1 MPVVVNPAQA
11 VLALGGGG
19 SPGSVLHHEA
29 GAELVQEPGRAEWSS
44 LIGREQQKYCALIG
58 CYGSSLM
65 S

>member
-1 MPVVVNPAQA
+1 MPVVVDPAEA
-11 VLALGGGG
+11 VLALRGGG

-44 LIGREQQKYCALIG
+44 LIGREQQRYCAPIG
-58 CYGSSLM
+58 YYASSLM